1 LSSFFVRFGRS
12 DRKTQK
18 DSIPLRVSPA
28 YRSAKFML
36 SAALVLLGFAGGW
49 ALERRLG
56 PLRPPTPTELLAG
69 TVKRCGDPQERVCS
83 PDEFSDDEFRLLCA
97 EGLVSAQWMYER
109 GFDTHETVGGRCEL
123 SQEEERILLASM
135 GQIDSQQLPSEG
147 TADLSPRISG
157 NSRPIG
163 VRVR

>member
-18 DSIPLRVSPA
+18 DSIPLRVDPV
-28 YRSAKFML
+28 YRRAKFML

-69 TVKRCGDPQERVCS
+69 TVKRCGDRKSGPAVPKNS
-83 PDEFSDDEFRLLCA
+83 AMMSSDCFVR
-97 EGLVSAQWMYER
+97 R
-109 GFDTHETVGGRCEL
+109 GW
-123 SQEEERILLASM
+123 
-135 GQIDSQQLPSEG
+135 
-147 TADLSPRISG
+147 
-157 NSRPIG
+157 
-163 VRVR
+163 